1 MTKDTFVNK
10 YSGGFYGDQ
19 SSLEKKLAEIAKMV
33 WENGAGEGLL
43 TVTDDTTLTA
53 DDLGRTVCIATD
65 AKTLTLPL
73 ITTAMLGKKITIMN
87 TGADGN
93 NIVTIS
99 PNAADGISGSIAN
112 AAADSVA
119 SGAVGKDFVN
129 TKATANK
136 GDYVVL
142 MALAA
147 TSWVIVGGVGIWASE
162 S

>member
-1 MTKDTFVNK
+1 MTKTEFINK

-19 SSLEKKLAEIAKMV
+19 SSDEKKLAALAIMV
-33 WENGAGEGLL
+33 WENGAPEGLL
-43 TVTDDTTLTA
+43 TVTDDTTLTE

-65 AKTLTLPL
+65 AKKITLPK
-73 ITTAMLGKKITIMN
+73 ITTSMLGKKITIMN

-99 PNAADGISGSIAN
+99 PNAVDGVNGSIAN

-119 SGAVGKDFVN
+119 SGAVNKDFVN
-129 TKATANK
+129 TKATANL

-147 TSWVIVGGVGIWASE
+147 TKWVIVGGVGIWASE
-162 S
+162 G